1 MEKRLDDLKN
11 KIPTMA
17 NTLTI
22 LPKVIALI
30 TALFRDPRVP
40 RWLKLIT
47 AGSVAYVAMPF
58 DFLPDFVPIVGR
70 GDDLVVIMLLL
81 VQYMKFC
88 PPDVL
93 REHWF
98 NTLGDDYDMEVSLRK
113 ALEELEPVVKERYG
127 YIKDNV
133 ERVLQRFSKNK
144 PAPGTLAQGGPS
156 PDALPE

>member
-1 MEKRLDDLKN
+1 MDERLDQLKN
-11 KIPTMA
+11 RIPAMA
-17 NTLTI
+17 NYLTI
-22 LPKVIALI
+22 FPKLIALQ

-47 AGSVAYVAMPF
+47 AGSVAYVALPF
-58 DFLPDFVPIVGR
+58 DFLPDFVPLIGK
-70 GDDLVVIMLLL
+70 GDDLVVIMLVL

-98 NTLGDDYDMEVSLRK
+98 AILGDDYDMEQSLRK

-133 ERVLQRFSKNK
+133 EKVLDRFSKK
-144 PAPGTLAQGGPS
+144 QQGGS
-156 PDALPE
+156 LPD